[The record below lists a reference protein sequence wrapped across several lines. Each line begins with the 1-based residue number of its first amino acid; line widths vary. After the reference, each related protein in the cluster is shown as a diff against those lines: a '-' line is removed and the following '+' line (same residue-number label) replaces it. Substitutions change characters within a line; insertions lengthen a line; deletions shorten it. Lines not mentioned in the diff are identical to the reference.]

1 MQALSHVIFLRD
13 YHVHALES
21 KILLRLVLGCVR
33 DVVLSIISC
42 ERLVKISLSSTFK
55 GDLYF

>member
-42 ERLVKISLSSTFK
+42 ERLSQ
-55 GDLYF
+55 D